1 MRLVDRPYTRPNACA
16 AKPHIGQT
24 AEGERW
30 VDTTA
35 EISGFDNHVYL
46 CETSVRE
53 AAGVLGLTFVTDD
66 DFTSVVDELDAVTAE
81 RDELAE
87 KVAELEHFKASV
99 HVAIGAPPEPP
110 TPKGKAKP

>member
-1 MRLVDRPYTRPNACA
+1 MREVERPYTRPNACA

-46 CETSVRE
+46 CETSIRE
-53 AAGVLGLTFVTDD
+53 AAATLKLTFVDDD
-66 DFTSVVDELDAVTAE
+66 DFAAVVDELDAVTAE
-81 RDELAE
+81 RDELAA
-87 KVAELEHFKASV
+87 KNAELEHFKASV
-99 HVAIGAPPEPP
+99 YVAIGKPDPDKPEPGD
-110 TPKGKAKP
+110 KS